1 MVSSFFPSYFFFHL
15 QCKYS
20 LDMNN
25 DDVLHLS
32 QSTSNA
38 RLNRSTTTCSNVFF
52 RYFFF
57 IFLFMLQTGLSI
69 HRSLSLSRSL
79 CFIPYIINQNHDQ
92 VWESKSELKTFFLW
106 CMHKVHI
113 HVSKNV
119 LFVVIM
125 WILRVWRNWME
136 HEWKRRLLFLFI
148 RALCSTYMLKCV
160 VNAYEWTHLRFVLLY
175 LLSYAGNFS
184 LFRL

>member
-1 MVSSFFPSYFFFHL
+1 MHDWIDQQQLARMFFFVIFSSFS
-15 QCKYS
+15 
-20 LDMNN
+20 
-25 DDVLHLS
+25 
-32 QSTSNA
+32 
-38 RLNRSTTTCSNVFF
+38 CSCFKQVS
-52 RYFFF
+52 
-57 IFLFMLQTGLSI
+57 LSI
-69 HRSLSLSRSL
+69 VLSLSRSL